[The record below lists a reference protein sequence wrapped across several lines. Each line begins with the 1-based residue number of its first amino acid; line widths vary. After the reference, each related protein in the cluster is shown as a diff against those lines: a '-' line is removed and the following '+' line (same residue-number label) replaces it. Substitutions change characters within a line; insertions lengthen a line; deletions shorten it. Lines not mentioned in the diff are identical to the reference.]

1 MKFSLI
7 ATTIIAICVLSGLF
21 IYFIEKEINTQDN
34 YNILIY
40 SPDYRLCDTHIF
52 NINNETKECLDYT
65 IKCLNNSSKV
75 YITLM
80 SSSKCKYISCNW
92 INIQLQKKMYYVSY
106 SFINTANHIEIL
118 NITKFISF
126 DIGSIFLAQIVNFY
140 TISEVN
146 GFIIESLNTTAY

>member
-7 ATTIIAICVLSGLF
+7 ATTIIAICVLLGLF

-80 SSSKCKYISCNW
+80 SSSKCKYISCN
-92 INIQLQKKMYYVSY
+92 
-106 SFINTANHIEIL
+106 
-118 NITKFISF
+118 
-126 DIGSIFLAQIVNFY
+126 
-140 TISEVN
+140 
-146 GFIIESLNTTAY
+146 